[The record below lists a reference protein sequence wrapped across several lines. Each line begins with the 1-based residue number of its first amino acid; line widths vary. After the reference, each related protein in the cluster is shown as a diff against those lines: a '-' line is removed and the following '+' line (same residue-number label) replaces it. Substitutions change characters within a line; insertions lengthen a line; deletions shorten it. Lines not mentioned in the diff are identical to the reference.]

1 MLERDSRRW
10 LDVLFNVTLS
20 YNICR
25 HETTNRVPWTVFH
38 GSPPLQYYYAAEET
52 PFSQLTPFQKES
64 LEQRAP
70 SSTDWEHTYFALQ
83 EKRAEITAYV
93 KSRQNSRASKLIEQ
107 SEKQLQ
113 SARLS
118 VGAKVLVRTELP
130 NRHGA
135 VRQRKKFEAPL
146 REDPATILEYTK
158 SNRYLVQFQDG
169 TTKHYA
175 RRWLKLISNE
185 RNENQDEQDG
195 ATESEEETQ
204 DCSEEE
210 TLMSNFTSELEL
222 PSSTGC

>member
-52 PFSQLTPFQKES
+52 PFSQLTP
-64 LEQRAP
+64 
-70 SSTDWEHTYFALQ
+70 YFALQ

-113 SARLS
+113 S
-118 VGAKVLVRTELP
+118 

-175 RRWLKLISNE
+175 RR
-185 RNENQDEQDG
+185 
-195 ATESEEETQ
+195 
-204 DCSEEE
+204 
-210 TLMSNFTSELEL
+210 LMSNFTSELEL